1 MNGKMGG
8 EMKRALSLFV
18 LVCAML
24 YASGSSVSAADN
36 QGYKIKV
43 GVSPV
48 VSSAGIFL
56 AYEKGYFKDQG
67 LEVDITYFKS
77 SGAPMTALL
86 GNGNL
91 DVGAGNIS
99 AGLWN
104 AINSGLN
111 IKLVADKGRV
121 SKDCDYIA
129 LLVRK
134 DHIESKR
141 YKGLADLKG
150 FKMAVTAFGVSQQ
163 IAADKFLKAAG
174 LNLEDVTFEKMDYA
188 AMNLAL
194 QNKSLDATVQ
204 LEPYLAEAQLS
215 GVAVK
220 VLGVNEV
227 YPEQQS
233 AAIIYAS
240 QFMSE
245 HPDLAEK
252 FMIAYLQG
260 SRVYNDAFIKGKNKA
275 EIISLL
281 KKHIKIESDEIWDK
295 MIPVGINPNGYLNKE
310 SLAEDALWYKE
321 HGFIEA
327 ACDVEKSVDHTFVEK
342 ALKEIGKYE

>member
-1 MNGKMGG
+1 M
-8 EMKRALSLFV
+8 RRLFFVFV
-18 LVCAML
+18 LACLTLCASVTSIN
-24 YASGSSVSAADN
+24 ASDN
-36 QGYKIKV
+36 QTYKIKA

-56 AYEKGYFKDQG
+56 AYEKGYFKDRG
-67 LEVDITYFKS
+67 LDVDITYFKS

-104 AINSGLN
+104 AINSGLD

-121 SKDCDYIA
+121 SRDCDYIG

-134 DHIESKR
+134 DHIDSKR
-141 YKGLADLKG
+141 YKTLSDLKG
-150 FKMAVTAFGVSQQ
+150 LKMAITAFGVSQQ
-163 IAADKFLKAAG
+163 IAADKFLKSAG
-174 LNLEDVTFEKMDYA
+174 LSMQDVAFEKMDYA
-188 AMNLAL
+188 AMNTAL
-194 QNKSLDATVQ
+194 ENKNIDATIQ
-204 LEPYLAEAQLS
+204 LEPYLTAAELS
-215 GVAVK
+215 GIAVK
-220 VLGVNEV
+220 IAGVNKV

-240 QFMSE
+240 QFITE

-252 FMIAYLQG
+252 FMIAYLEG
-260 SRVYNDAFIKGKNKA
+260 VRAYNDAFIKGKNKT

-281 KKHIKIESDEIWDK
+281 KKHIKIESDAIWDE
-295 MIPVGINPNGYLNKE
+295 MIPAGINPDGFLNKE
-310 SLAEDALWYKE
+310 SLDQDMRWYLE
-321 HGFIEA
+321 YGFIDKV
-327 ACDVEKSVDHTFVEK
+327 CDTEKAVDHTFVEK
-342 ALKEIGKYE
+342 ALVSLGKYE

>member
-1 MNGKMGG
+1 
-8 EMKRALSLFV
+8 
-18 LVCAML
+18 ML
-24 YASGSSVSAADN
+24 YASGASISASDN
-36 QGYKIKV
+36 QAYKIKV

-67 LEVDITYFKS
+67 LDVDITYFKS

-121 SKDCDYIA
+121 SKNCDYIG

-134 DHIESKR
+134 DHIDSKR
-141 YKGLADLKG
+141 YKALGDLKG

-174 LNLEDVTFEKMDYA
+174 LRIEDVTFEKMDYA
-188 AMNLAL
+188 AMNTAL
-194 QNKSLDATVQ
+194 QNKNIDTTIQ
-204 LEPYLAEAQLS
+204 LEPYLTEAELS
-215 GVAVK
+215 GIAVK
-220 VLGVNEV
+220 ISGVNEV

-240 QFMSE
+240 QFITE

-252 FMIAYLQG
+252 FMIAYLEG
-260 SRVYNDAFIKGKNKA
+260 VRAYNDAFIKGKNKP
-275 EIISLL
+275 EIVSLL
-281 KKHIKIESDEIWDK
+281 KKHIKIESDEIWNK
-295 MIPVGINPNGYLNKE
+295 MIPAGINPDGFLNKE
-310 SLAEDALWYKE
+310 SLAEDMRWYQE
-321 HGFIEA
+321 HGFIDTI
-327 ACDVEKSVDHTFVEK
+327 CDTEKTVNHTFVEK
-342 ALKEIGKYE
+342 ALVRLGKYE

>member
-1 MNGKMGG
+1 
-8 EMKRALSLFV
+8 MKKALLLFV
-18 LVCAML
+18 LAYIML
-24 YASGSSVSAADN
+24 YASGSSINAASN

-48 VSSAGIFL
+48 VSSSGIFL

-67 LEVDITYFKS
+67 LDVDITYFKS

-99 AGLWN
+99 AGLWG

-121 SKDCDYIA
+121 SKNCDYIG

-134 DHIESKR
+134 DHIDSKR
-141 YKGLADLKG
+141 YKTSGDLKG
-150 FKMAVTAFGVSQQ
+150 FKMAITAFGVSQQ
-163 IAADKFLKAAG
+163 IAADKFLKVAG
-174 LNLEDVTFEKMDYA
+174 LRTEDVIFEKMDYA

-194 QNKSLDATVQ
+194 QNKNLDATIQ
-204 LEPYLAEAQLS
+204 LEPYLTEAELN
-215 GVAVK
+215 GIAVK
-220 VLGVNEV
+220 VSGVNDV
-227 YPEQQS
+227 YPQQQS

-240 QFMSE
+240 EFITE

-252 FMIAYLQG
+252 FMIAYLEG
-260 SRVYNDAFIKGKNKA
+260 VRVYNDAFIKGENKR
-275 EIISLL
+275 EVISLL
-281 KKHIKIESDEIWDK
+281 KKHIKIETDEIWDK
-295 MIPVGINPNGYLNKE
+295 MIPAGINPDGFLNKE
-310 SLAEDALWYKE
+310 SLAEDAKWYQE
-321 HGFIEA
+321 HGFI
-327 ACDVEKSVDHTFVEK
+327 DTVPDIEKAIDHTFVEK
-342 ALKEIGKYE
+342 ALARLGKYE

>member
-1 MNGKMGG
+1 MLCVSGASA
-8 EMKRALSLFV
+8 RA
-18 LVCAML
+18 
-24 YASGSSVSAADN
+24 GSE
-36 QGYKIKV
+36 QGNKVKV

-121 SKDCDYIA
+121 SQACDYIG

-141 YKGLADLKG
+141 YKTFSDLKG

-163 IAADKFLKAAG
+163 IAADKFLKVAG
-174 LNLEDVTFEKMDYA
+174 LRMEDVVFEKIDYA

-194 QNKSLDATVQ
+194 QSKDLDATIQ
-204 LEPYLAEAQLS
+204 LEPYLTEAELK
-215 GVAVK
+215 GIAVK
-220 VLGVNEV
+220 VAGVNEV

-233 AAIIYAS
+233 AAIMYAS
-240 QFMSE
+240 KFIAERS
-245 HPDLAEK
+245 DLAEK

-260 SRVYNDAFIKGKNKA
+260 VREYHDAFIRGQNKA
-275 EIISLL
+275 AAISLL
-281 KKHIKIESDEIWDK
+281 KKHIKIGSDEIWAK
-295 MIPVGINPNGYLNKE
+295 MIPAGINPDGYLNKA
-310 SLAEDALWYKE
+310 SLGEDAQWYQT
-321 HGFIEA
+321 HGFIDA
-327 ACDVEKSVDHTFVEK
+327 PCDIDSAVDHTFVEK
-342 ALKEIGKYE
+342 ALTRLGKFE